1 MNLENLFKWSNSFVV
16 RDKQGNEVEID
27 GEPLTLY
34 QRVVG
39 DAELAEARKN
49 ALYASRTLRKALRD
63 EASTEH
69 ATLLPEYEDMTNDE
83 LKNAIILTE
92 GTTLR
97 RRAEEMA
104 DLPKYPVKPKGD
116 SLEEEEEYQVAVDE
130 YEDKKREEINKQ
142 LQKLLDKKKA
152 ELKGLHTDTLQEMF
166 IEAVIKTIARSRML
180 EVFNQWCAYLGTYK
194 DKAMTKRAFKSFE
207 AFDNAATELKE
218 QILEHY
224 IDLEFSGGNLKKLQ
238 SATNSEESGSSQ
250 ES

>member
-1 MNLENLFKWSNSFVV
+1 MDLENLFKWSNNFVIK
-16 RDKQGNEVEID
+16 DKQGNEVEVD
-27 GEPLTLY
+27 GKPLTLY

-49 ALYASRTLRKALRD
+49 ALYASRKLRKALRD
-63 EASTEH
+63 EASAER
-69 ATLLPEYEDMTNDE
+69 ATLLPEYEDMTNEE

-92 GTTLR
+92 GTQLR

-116 SLEEEEEYQVAVDE
+116 SLEAEEEYQIALDN
-130 YEDKKREEINKQ
+130 YEKKKREEVNKQ
-142 LQKLLDKKKA
+142 LEKILNKKKE
-152 ELKGLHTDTLQEMF
+152 ELKGLHTETLQERF

-207 AFDNAATELKE
+207 AFDNSATELKE
-218 QILEHY
+218 QILDHY
-224 IDLEFSGGNLKKLQ
+224 IELEFGGGNLKKLQ